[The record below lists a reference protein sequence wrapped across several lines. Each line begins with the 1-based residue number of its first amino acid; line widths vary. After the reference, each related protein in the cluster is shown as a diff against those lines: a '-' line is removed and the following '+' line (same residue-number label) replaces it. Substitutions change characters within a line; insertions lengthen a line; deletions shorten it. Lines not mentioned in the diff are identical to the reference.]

1 MKRILALLSALM
13 LIASFCRAEERSD
26 TAACSRPDRPLVRS
40 VVGAGVGLVVNASV
54 TEILKHSVHEIRPDR
69 SDNGSFPS
77 RHASYAFTLASIAAR
92 ELGAYSPFWAIGA
105 HTAANAV
112 AMQRVYAS
120 RHFPGDVLAGAA
132 LGVGSTALGYAVA
145 ELIFPVRGRRSS
157 FTVSGGD
164 RELTAST
171 VALIP
176 FCSHDRAYAVGC
188 GIESAVSIGF
198 PLSDTFALGA
208 SLRMRSQ
215 TLYSLGEYVGNI
227 NGGAVTADVRWL
239 RSAGRWI
246 FDAGVSVG
254 ALHNFDRPCGVVPS
268 WAVLVAAEAG
278 AHCRIARAL
287 TVGGRLGCDVTDRP
301 SSWGALSVALVTRA
315 EF

>member
-1 MKRILALLSALM
+1 MKRISLILSVIVLAAM
-13 LIASFCRAEERSD
+13 LCHAEERYD
-26 TAACSRPDRPLVRS
+26 TVTRRQSDRPLARS
-40 VVGAGVGLVVNASV
+40 VVGAGAGLVVNASV
-54 TEILKHSVHEIRPDR
+54 TEILKHSVHEMRPDR

-77 RHASYAFTLASIAAR
+77 RHASYAFTLASIAVR
-92 ELGAYSPFWAIGA
+92 ELGTCSPFWAIGA

-132 LGVGSTALGYAVA
+132 LGVGSSALGYAVA
-145 ELIFPVRGRRSS
+145 ELIFPVRRHRPS
-157 FTVSGGD
+157 FAVSGGD

-176 FCSHDRAYAVGC
+176 FCSHDRAYAVGY
-188 GIESAVSIGF
+188 GIESAVAMGF
-198 PLSDTFALGA
+198 PVGDMFGLGA

-215 TLYSLGEYVGNI
+215 TLYSFGEYVGNI
-227 NGGAVTADVRWL
+227 NGGAITADVRWL

-246 FDAGVSVG
+246 FDAGASVG
-254 ALHNFDRPCGVVPS
+254 ALHNFDRPYDAVPS
-268 WAVLVAAEAG
+268 WSVLVSAEAG

-287 TVGGRLGCDVTDRP
+287 TVGGRVGCDVTDRP